1 LGENAVVVFVSAP
14 MVIPM
19 SFDVGGG
26 GGAFEVD
33 VPVVLLL
40 HPAVTASRADAK
52 SNRKE
57 RMDAPR
63 G

>member
-1 LGENAVVVFVSAP
+1 VVIVDAPWTIVMSAGEGV
-14 MVIPM
+14 
-19 SFDVGGG
+19 GG

-40 HPAVTASRADAK
+40 HPAVTPSRMDAK

-57 RMDAPR
+57 RMDAPH